1 MSEEMSLIEKLLE
14 IQTKLK
20 APKGQWNKFG
30 KYNYRSQEDI
40 LEAVK
45 PLNKEYGL
53 VLYLTDE
60 PVLIGDWHYIKASAV
75 LRDVKTGKST
85 EVNSYAREP
94 LNKKGMDESQIT
106 GTASSYARKYAL
118 NGLYLIDDTKD
129 SDTNEHSEAAQNVN
143 NKPVE
148 QRSNSNS
155 NYQNQNNQQRPNNQ
169 QQPQEPTPQQQEKE
183 LTDLIVKY
191 VKELTAMGIDINQL
205 YSYIAKKEGVMD
217 IREVAKVQVLGYLK
231 AQHLKIKNNQ
241 TKQQQQQ
248 GSILQDRSTQPA
260 TTVTWGSK

>member
-1 MSEEMSLIEKLLE
+1 MTEEMSFNEKLLE
-14 IQTKLK
+14 IQAKLK

-45 PLNKEYGL
+45 PLNKEHGL
-53 VLYLTDE
+53 VLYLSDE
-60 PVLIGDWHYIKASAV
+60 PVMIGDWHYIKASAV
-75 LRDVKTGKST
+75 LKDIKSGVFT
-85 EVNSYAREP
+85 EVSSYAREP

-129 SDTNEHSEAAQNVN
+129 SDTNEHSEANQNAN
-143 NKPVE
+143 NQPAHN
-148 QRSNSNS
+148 Q
-155 NYQNQNNQQRPNNQ
+155 NYQNKQDQTKPNNRVA
-169 QQPQEPTPQQQEKE
+169 QEQSTPQQQDKE

-191 VKELTAMGIDINQL
+191 VKELVSLGIDITQF
-205 YSYIAKKEGVMD
+205 YAYIANKEGVQSVS
-217 IREVAKVQVLGYLK
+217 EVDKVQVLGYLK

-260 TTVTWGSK
+260 TTVSWGSK